1 MADAEDISQQE
12 QCQRA
17 VDAALDVAFENHCT
31 TAESRK
37 QQFSEVLGV
46 EPDMDCEA
54 ALAEGLDQQTCS
66 DFRGVR
72 QFVTCKAM
80 QLVADEGVRFSTA
93 MSRAWNEA
101 KSECSAAG
109 IEL

>member
-17 VDAALDVAFENHCT
+17 IDAALDVAIENHCT

-54 ALAEGLDQQTCS
+54 SLAEGLNQQTCES
-66 DFRGVR
+66 FRGVR
-72 QFVTCKAM
+72 QWVTCRAM
-80 QLVADEGVRFSTA
+80 QLVADEGVRFSSA

-101 KSECSAAG
+101 KQECRTQG
-109 IEL
+109 VDL

>member
-1 MADAEDISQQE
+1 MVDAEDISQAE

-17 VDAALDVAFENHCT
+17 INAALDVAFENHCT
-31 TAESRK
+31 TADSRK
-37 QQFSEVLGV
+37 QQFSEVMGV
-46 EPDMDCEA
+46 EPDVDCEA

-72 QFVTCKAM
+72 QWIMCKAIR
-80 QLVADEGVRFSTA
+80 LVSEEGVRFSTA

-101 KSECSAAG
+101 KSECKAQG
-109 IEL
+109 VDV